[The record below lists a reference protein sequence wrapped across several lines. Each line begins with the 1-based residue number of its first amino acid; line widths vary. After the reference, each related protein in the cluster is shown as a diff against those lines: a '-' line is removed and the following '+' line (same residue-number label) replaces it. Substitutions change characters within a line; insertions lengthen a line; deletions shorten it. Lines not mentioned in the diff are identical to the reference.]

1 MSEKRVQFSNIVQN
15 QLPDYV
21 KDEYPLI
28 SEFLKQY
35 YIGQEYVSGPIDLIQ
50 NIDQYIKVDEF
61 TNLNETLE
69 LDSDI
74 TSYGDVITIKDPQD
88 NTTDGFPTSYGL
100 IKIGDEIITYTGTTP
115 SSFTGCIRGFS
126 GITSYK
132 SESDPESVVFESTN
146 AGTHSA
152 GDTITNLSC
161 LFLKEFLSKTKYQIL
176 PGLEERPISENV
188 NKNVF
193 IKQSKDFYLSKGTDR
208 SFEILFKALYEEN
221 VKIVRPG
228 EYLFTPSNANYKIG
242 NDLVVES
249 IEGDPEDL
257 TDATLYQDE
266 YGDISKGY
274 APITN
279 IEKVINNG
287 VGQTYYKLS
296 FDAGYNRDLT
306 VDGSLYGNFVVHAR
320 TKLIGEIGIGQ
331 STLDVDST
339 VGFGNSG
346 ELRVTYNDE
355 SVGIVSYTSK
365 SLTQFYGCT
374 NVNGI
379 ILDKSNIGINTFAW
393 GRSFK
398 DQTKNIKVRI
408 SSVLSGI
415 EYPDNTTYYGKND
428 TAEIKTLGIGLTSFK
443 GENWVYNIA
452 PSYII
457 DSFELIDS
465 SDYTYK
471 ITLNV
476 DHEFKNVDT
485 AQITGTD
492 NITKATSIIAIN
504 NKKSFNI
511 RGQGELTTDN
521 KYTIKRNI
529 IKGSSNSFPSISRYA
544 TDVQNVYKEKHSDN
558 LLVASSSIPSYN
570 SQPLNTSDRSITFS
584 GTYSGEEL
592 DIGNHSFYTGDAVYY
607 IPEKVEEEYYNAA
620 GVKSSRISVNSS
632 LFASDIIKLQEGQI
646 SPNEG
651 IYFIKRINA
660 TTIKLAK
667 SKSDIYNSKF
677 ISIVEN
683 TNVTDCIF
691 QTYSLRLNTLGSQK
705 LLREIAKPESDGTL
719 TETIPGFTGI
729 LVNGV
734 EILNYKSSE
743 VVHYGE
749 LNSIEISSPGS
760 DYDIINPQPLVIT
773 DIIGTDATGYIGV
786 SGTLKEVQ
794 IIDPGFDYQET
805 PTVRIT
811 GGNGSGA
818 LAEVRM
824 TLTTHNVPFNSQSS
838 GQEVGFGNTLSTIG
852 FSTYHKFK
860 NAEKVIYITDNQEG
874 IVGLVTNTNYFVSH
888 VDDTTVKLHD
898 TQEDAIIGINTVVLT
913 SGGVGRH
920 SLQSYDKKSIVEGIN
935 VSNPGS
941 GYENKKR
948 TVESVGIST
957 FLNEITIK
965 NHGYQ
970 SGEIVKYTKGTYAI
984 GGLSDGAEYY
994 LTKLTDDK
1002 FKLSSSESLYSTKQY
1017 ISFTSAS
1024 SNIGKQSFNYPP
1036 ISISLIGKVG
1046 ISSIGSETF
1055 EAQVQPIVRG
1065 EITSIHLS
1073 NTGVGYGSS
1082 EIIGYKREPAVLLTS
1097 GTNAQVEVIVTDG
1110 AITELLI
1117 LNGGNNYTS
1126 IPNLVLDG
1134 DGVGAVLTPI
1144 IENGSL
1150 SSIKIISGGSGY
1162 TSAATSITVIPAG
1175 SGAKFNT
1182 IIQTWRVNL
1191 FEKYFNTFTND
1202 DGFIVEE
1209 TDNKEG
1215 LQYSHLYSPRK
1226 LRENVYA
1233 VNQSGDVLYGSPDL
1247 KKVAGIEVESEDHS
1261 PIIGWAY
1268 DGNPI
1273 YGPYGY
1279 STNNGGVVTQMKSGY
1294 KEESSS
1300 KENRPSLLQF
1310 PKGFFIEDFTYYEV
1324 SDQSVLDENNG
1335 RFGITPEFPNGTYA
1349 YFTTINNSSAE
1360 ITGPFMDYKSPVFP
1374 YFIGNNFYSVLNNF
1388 NYLLSSNQDHTDLQ
1402 NSNWVRNTKPYNLIE
1417 DTITYDYV
1425 NIPNSLNQTMDV
1437 KGTSPGKVN
1446 SIGIETGGDFYRIE
1460 DNVVFDSE
1468 DTGGYGVSARVSRIL
1483 GKPITNISV
1492 ASSTIGG
1499 VEIFPGLTNGEYF
1512 VYADNPHNLQNLDK
1526 VTITGLSTTS
1536 SEISGSYSIGVSSNK
1551 LSLVGIGTTSV
1562 GIASAGQTGIVTY
1575 MNVAGKLGYPDLRE
1589 NDILGI
1595 GTEKVKVLNI
1605 SPSLSRIKVLRE
1617 YDGTVG
1623 QGHSAGTP
1631 IYEDTR
1637 KFTINAGF
1645 NTTSNFNLNK
1655 QLYFNPS
1662 ESVGLGTSS
1671 GVGAGTTLIFTTN
1684 PVPGLS
1690 TASYAWYIPPHPRGG
1705 SGGVLFE
1712 SNNKPI
1718 WIYRNGH
1725 YIVSGVERHRAWIES
1740 KRLYIPNHGLDTG
1753 DKLTYS
1759 SNGGDPIVSWIDPSS
1774 GHVPLTDGQTLYAA
1788 AISGDLVGLAT
1799 VRVGMGTEGTFVGIA
1814 STNRDS
1820 STLFFSGFGTGT
1832 YHSFQTNYDAIT
1844 GEANRQL
1851 VTVETSQTHGL
1862 KNNDTVFIDVN
1873 PSIATT
1879 YTVQYNDT
1887 NRRVL
1892 VGIKTFTS
1900 VGVNTSSNT
1909 ITITDHGFT
1918 TGEKI
1923 VHTATTSIQ
1932 GLSDDGIYYIV
1943 KIDNNNFKLSD
1954 TYYNSKQ
1961 RKPYIVSLGSTANG
1975 SIGPVN
1981 PPLKAYKD
1989 STFKFDLSDS
1999 SLAWT
2004 WQGVDYSAFE
2014 FNFYEDSDYTKIWDK
2029 NINVKE
2035 FNVKKTGR
2043 VGIDADANITLT
2055 INKNTPE
2062 ILYYKLSPVYEG
2074 GDNLPL
2080 EKKQISIDSEV
2091 ISNNEIQLM
2100 NSAYNGKQTITIA
2113 STTSFTYTLPSS
2125 PERVSYASTNSEI
2138 LSYETDSSNTSG
2150 PITKFQIMDGGSNYY
2165 ELPGITTITSTLGK
2179 GADIKAFSNS
2189 IGGIKKI
2196 VVNDIGFDF
2205 PSDKTLNPSIA
2216 LSQTQEIIPLMSLGS
2231 IGITSVGRG
2240 YTSAPELIVLDG
2252 KTGELVPDID
2262 LDYDIEES
2270 QVNIL
2275 KNAYGIYNVTPTIL
2289 PIHNTNGVGIS
2300 TIGFNTVT
2308 KSVTVTMAS
2317 GFSTANSFPF
2327 AVNDRVMIEGISVGV
2342 GSTGKGY
2349 DSANY
2354 NYKLFTLTSVDENL
2368 GGIGTVA
2375 YSLANDLDDLLP
2387 GDYDDINSSGRII
2400 PEKYFPVFNIDLKS
2414 NDYII
2419 GETVTSDVSTGV
2431 VDNWNNKIGQLKTK
2445 SSTGFKVGD
2454 LVVGSTSKTQ
2464 GIASSIRTYEAYGKT
2479 NAFSKVENG
2488 WNTNSG
2494 ILNDNTQRLQ
2504 DSDYY
2509 QNFSYALNSR
2519 VTYDTWKDVVSS
2531 LNHTLG
2537 FKKFSDLQIESS
2549 TQGSMRVGLST
2560 YLTPVSVVNNLDGF
2574 ANLNCVSG
2582 FDLVKENG
2590 MNLNGNTVSTEIIF
2604 SNRVLQDYMESR
2616 GNRVLSID
2624 DISPQFNSH
2633 ARPTPFSIVDTFVLS
2648 EMRCRKLI
2656 TYVRDKRYYGE
2667 RQLMLVDLVHDGTE
2681 AYMNQY
2687 ARVESVYD
2695 QGSFDF
2701 RTSGDNGEIL
2711 FYPTRYTVNDF
2722 WITSL
2727 SYNLGDNILGVG
2739 STSVGSSCAESLI
2752 ITDSTSV
2759 STGTTTTVVSIANT
2773 YSSAKILVEV
2783 TPDISMNDNEF
2794 EFIELNVVHN
2804 GTDVEMIEYGQ
2815 LTTNTGV
2822 SPTSGYGTYYPYLD
2836 GSSLKVDFI
2845 PNAGIGTTAAVNTI
2859 TVGLSSAFSGTSGV
2873 GTVFLHHSK
2882 LETTATSIAAS
2893 GSPTENVIADYVDTY
2908 DGAYCIIQVRDLTNN
2923 EYQLSEFAIVD
2934 DYDSSDGSGETYD
2947 VEWADIGTG
2956 SAGLGT
2962 IGSRITAGV
2971 VELVF
2976 TPNASIDTEVL
2987 VFMNAMKYDDD
2998 DTYPTTIDFTNAFI
3012 KSGFGDYSG
3021 TESDIMRAFN
3031 LTHDNEPIFERSFI
3045 GNDSSIVNISA
3056 NTINIPNHFY
3066 VVGEKIKYYHVGSAT
3081 SAIGITST
3089 NFPGI
3094 GSTEYLPEDL
3104 FAVPIN
3110 DDQVQIATTAEDT
3123 LKPTPIVVNFSNVG
3137 IGTSHRF
3144 VATNQNARILNAID
3158 NLIQSPIVS
3167 TAVTTTLSTEIFT
3180 TTNLIECVGI
3190 TSFYGGDLIKIG
3202 NEIMKIEGV
3211 GIGSTNIIRVRR
3223 PWLGTSL
3230 AGYGTGEVV
3239 TKVIGNYNIVDNTI
3253 NFTEAPHGKR
3263 PLGSATNSPDD
3274 RDWTGITTSSIF
3286 QGRTFMK
3293 GGVVGSS
3300 TDTYSNNYIF
3310 DDISHGFNGVSKEFT
3325 LKSNGSDIAGISSD
3339 AIVLINDIWQGR
3351 GNSSNYTIEDSGTG
3365 ISTITFVGQDIPL
3378 TGDVN
3383 VSDYP
3388 VGGVI
3393 VSVGSIEGLGY
3404 QPLVAAGGS
3413 VVVSTAGTIT
3423 SISIGYSG
3431 SGYRSG
3437 IGQTV
3442 NVSIQQESLDGTDIV
3457 AIGTAIIGTT
3467 GSLTGVAVTNS
3478 QVFYAPK
3485 TITNV
3490 GYNSITGMSTV
3501 TTSTAH
3507 GLSVGNEV
3515 LLSGI
3520 AFTCTYSG
3528 SKSIAGFAYSAA
3540 SGIATVTTSGAHGYS
3555 VNQDVIFTGIG
3566 MTCAI
3571 DPSTTHTY
3579 PRTTDPY
3586 YTGSRITSIIDATNF
3601 VTNVG
3606 VSTVPTFYTSG
3617 GTVQGAIIAPRVSD
3631 PAAGQA
3637 TVDVVIDDN
3646 NFLVNTGI
3654 STRHHLYARGGKIN
3668 KPLTVLF
3675 DDPLSYSNIP
3685 LIYSSSSSVGSGT
3698 SAVIDIQVGQGSSVI
3713 DFELRNTGYG
3723 YGAGEILTVPI
3734 GGTTGIPTTS
3744 TFEEFNLTIDN
3755 VFADEFTGWSV
3766 GLLQTLDNI
3775 ERYIDGSRVTFPLSV
3790 AGDLVSILSR
3800 KGSKVDIE
3808 YVLVVF
3814 VNDILQ
3820 KPGEGYEFPGGS
3832 NIVFTE
3838 PLKEGDTVKISF
3850 YKGGDSDVVVRE
3862 ILETVKVGDN
3872 LKIGYDPNM
3881 GQKPYQQENA
3891 RTVTKVPSV
3900 DYVNTM
3906 PYYGPGNTLDS
3917 QLVRPVDWCRQTEDI
3932 ILNEQIIGKDRELY
3946 EPNINPF
3953 AYIIK
3958 SVGIASTSIYVDNVR
3973 PFFDSQN
3980 ENDTD
3985 LSFQNKVVFVEQEN
3999 KSGAAATAVVSG
4011 LGTISSIIISDGG
4024 VGYTT
4029 ATVSIASTIGIN
4041 TTTQALGSVNISSGI
4056 VTGVTITNPGVGYTN
4071 TNIPTVLITPPST
4084 STETNTVSSYQG
4096 DSGVIVGV
4104 GTTTD
4109 GAQSQLIFDM
4119 FIPLDSDLRNST
4131 LTGTAVTLSSL
4142 NVDDYFM
4149 VFESSTGSPV
4159 TSLDSAGSTNVGIGA
4174 SFIDNVYSVQSV
4186 ESVEKNVSGITTY
4199 VRRVFVNTQT
4209 LMPYGTGIT
4218 TSDYLGEFSW
4228 GKIILPYRS
4237 AENSYTAYTMG
4248 GIGTITSGIST
4259 SMMVQRFDPLK
4270 SKNYSV

>member
-1 MSEKRVQFSNIVQN
+1 
-15 QLPDYV
+15 
-21 KDEYPLI
+21 
-28 SEFLKQY
+28 
-35 YIGQEYVSGPIDLIQ
+35 
-50 NIDQYIKVDEF
+50 
-61 TNLNETLE
+61 
-69 LDSDI
+69 
-74 TSYGDVITIKDPQD
+74 
-88 NTTDGFPTSYGL
+88 
-100 IKIGDEIITYTGTTP
+100 
-115 SSFTGCIRGFS
+115 
-126 GITSYK
+126 
-132 SESDPESVVFESTN
+132 
-146 AGTHSA
+146 
-152 GDTITNLSC
+152 
-161 LFLKEFLSKTKYQIL
+161 
-176 PGLEERPISENV
+176 
-188 NKNVF
+188 
-193 IKQSKDFYLSKGTDR
+193 
-208 SFEILFKALYEEN
+208 
-221 VKIVRPG
+221 
-228 EYLFTPSNANYKIG
+228 
-242 NDLVVES
+242 
-249 IEGDPEDL
+249 
-257 TDATLYQDE
+257 
-266 YGDISKGY
+266 
-274 APITN
+274 
-279 IEKVINNG
+279 
-287 VGQTYYKLS
+287 
-296 FDAGYNRDLT
+296 
-306 VDGSLYGNFVVHAR
+306 
-320 TKLIGEIGIGQ
+320 
-331 STLDVDST
+331 
-339 VGFGNSG
+339 
-346 ELRVTYNDE
+346 
-355 SVGIVSYTSK
+355 
-365 SLTQFYGCT
+365 
-374 NVNGI
+374 
-379 ILDKSNIGINTFAW
+379 
-393 GRSFK
+393 
-398 DQTKNIKVRI
+398 
-408 SSVLSGI
+408 
-415 EYPDNTTYYGKND
+415 
-428 TAEIKTLGIGLTSFK
+428 
-443 GENWVYNIA
+443 
-452 PSYII
+452 
-457 DSFELIDS
+457 
-465 SDYTYK
+465 
-471 ITLNV
+471 
-476 DHEFKNVDT
+476 
-485 AQITGTD
+485 
-492 NITKATSIIAIN
+492 
-504 NKKSFNI
+504 
-511 RGQGELTTDN
+511 
-521 KYTIKRNI
+521 
-529 IKGSSNSFPSISRYA
+529 
-544 TDVQNVYKEKHSDN
+544 
-558 LLVASSSIPSYN
+558 
-570 SQPLNTSDRSITFS
+570 
-584 GTYSGEEL
+584 
-592 DIGNHSFYTGDAVYY
+592 
-607 IPEKVEEEYYNAA
+607 
-620 GVKSSRISVNSS
+620 
-632 LFASDIIKLQEGQI
+632 
-646 SPNEG
+646 
-651 IYFIKRINA
+651 
-660 TTIKLAK
+660 
-667 SKSDIYNSKF
+667 
-677 ISIVEN
+677 
-683 TNVTDCIF
+683 
-691 QTYSLRLNTLGSQK
+691 
-705 LLREIAKPESDGTL
+705 
-719 TETIPGFTGI
+719 
-729 LVNGV
+729 
-734 EILNYKSSE
+734 
-743 VVHYGE
+743 
-749 LNSIEISSPGS
+749 
-760 DYDIINPQPLVIT
+760 
-773 DIIGTDATGYIGV
+773 
-786 SGTLKEVQ
+786 
-794 IIDPGFDYQET
+794 
-805 PTVRIT
+805 
-811 GGNGSGA
+811 
-818 LAEVRM
+818 
-824 TLTTHNVPFNSQSS
+824 
-838 GQEVGFGNTLSTIG
+838 
-852 FSTYHKFK
+852 
-860 NAEKVIYITDNQEG
+860 
-874 IVGLVTNTNYFVSH
+874 
-888 VDDTTVKLHD
+888 
-898 TQEDAIIGINTVVLT
+898 
-913 SGGVGRH
+913 
-920 SLQSYDKKSIVEGIN
+920 
-935 VSNPGS
+935 
-941 GYENKKR
+941 
-948 TVESVGIST
+948 
-957 FLNEITIK
+957 
-965 NHGYQ
+965 
-970 SGEIVKYTKGTYAI
+970 
-984 GGLSDGAEYY
+984 
-994 LTKLTDDK
+994 
-1002 FKLSSSESLYSTKQY
+1002 
-1017 ISFTSAS
+1017 
-1024 SNIGKQSFNYPP
+1024 
-1036 ISISLIGKVG
+1036 
-1046 ISSIGSETF
+1046 
-1055 EAQVQPIVRG
+1055 
-1065 EITSIHLS
+1065 
-1073 NTGVGYGSS
+1073 
-1082 EIIGYKREPAVLLTS
+1082 
-1097 GTNAQVEVIVTDG
+1097 
-1110 AITELLI
+1110 
-1117 LNGGNNYTS
+1117 
-1126 IPNLVLDG
+1126 
-1134 DGVGAVLTPI
+1134 
-1144 IENGSL
+1144 
-1150 SSIKIISGGSGY
+1150 
-1162 TSAATSITVIPAG
+1162 
-1175 SGAKFNT
+1175 
-1182 IIQTWRVNL
+1182 
-1191 FEKYFNTFTND
+1191 
-1202 DGFIVEE
+1202 
-1209 TDNKEG
+1209 
-1215 LQYSHLYSPRK
+1215 
-1226 LRENVYA
+1226 
-1233 VNQSGDVLYGSPDL
+1233 
-1247 KKVAGIEVESEDHS
+1247 
-1261 PIIGWAY
+1261 
-1268 DGNPI
+1268 
-1273 YGPYGY
+1273 
-1279 STNNGGVVTQMKSGY
+1279 
-1294 KEESSS
+1294 
-1300 KENRPSLLQF
+1300 
-1310 PKGFFIEDFTYYEV
+1310 
-1324 SDQSVLDENNG
+1324 
-1335 RFGITPEFPNGTYA
+1335 
-1349 YFTTINNSSAE
+1349 
-1360 ITGPFMDYKSPVFP
+1360 
-1374 YFIGNNFYSVLNNF
+1374 
-1388 NYLLSSNQDHTDLQ
+1388 
-1402 NSNWVRNTKPYNLIE
+1402 
-1417 DTITYDYV
+1417 
-1425 NIPNSLNQTMDV
+1425 
-1437 KGTSPGKVN
+1437 
-1446 SIGIETGGDFYRIE
+1446 
-1460 DNVVFDSE
+1460 
-1468 DTGGYGVSARVSRIL
+1468 
-1483 GKPITNISV
+1483 
-1492 ASSTIGG
+1492 
-1499 VEIFPGLTNGEYF
+1499 
-1512 VYADNPHNLQNLDK
+1512 
-1526 VTITGLSTTS
+1526 
-1536 SEISGSYSIGVSSNK
+1536 
-1551 LSLVGIGTTSV
+1551 
-1562 GIASAGQTGIVTY
+1562 
-1575 MNVAGKLGYPDLRE
+1575 
-1589 NDILGI
+1589 
-1595 GTEKVKVLNI
+1595 
-1605 SPSLSRIKVLRE
+1605 
-1617 YDGTVG
+1617 
-1623 QGHSAGTP
+1623 
-1631 IYEDTR
+1631 
-1637 KFTINAGF
+1637 
-1645 NTTSNFNLNK
+1645 
-1655 QLYFNPS
+1655 
-1662 ESVGLGTSS
+1662 
-1671 GVGAGTTLIFTTN
+1671 
-1684 PVPGLS
+1684 
-1690 TASYAWYIPPHPRGG
+1690 
-1705 SGGVLFE
+1705 
-1712 SNNKPI
+1712 
-1718 WIYRNGH
+1718 
-1725 YIVSGVERHRAWIES
+1725 
-1740 KRLYIPNHGLDTG
+1740 
-1753 DKLTYS
+1753 
-1759 SNGGDPIVSWIDPSS
+1759 
-1774 GHVPLTDGQTLYAA
+1774 
-1788 AISGDLVGLAT
+1788 
-1799 VRVGMGTEGTFVGIA
+1799 
-1814 STNRDS
+1814 
-1820 STLFFSGFGTGT
+1820 
-1832 YHSFQTNYDAIT
+1832 
-1844 GEANRQL
+1844 
-1851 VTVETSQTHGL
+1851 
-1862 KNNDTVFIDVN
+1862 
-1873 PSIATT
+1873 
-1879 YTVQYNDT
+1879 
-1887 NRRVL
+1887 
-1892 VGIKTFTS
+1892 
-1900 VGVNTSSNT
+1900 
-1909 ITITDHGFT
+1909 
-1918 TGEKI
+1918 
-1923 VHTATTSIQ
+1923 
-1932 GLSDDGIYYIV
+1932 
-1943 KIDNNNFKLSD
+1943 
-1954 TYYNSKQ
+1954 
-1961 RKPYIVSLGSTANG
+1961 
-1975 SIGPVN
+1975 
-1981 PPLKAYKD
+1981 
-1989 STFKFDLSDS
+1989 
-1999 SLAWT
+1999 
-2004 WQGVDYSAFE
+2004 
-2014 FNFYEDSDYTKIWDK
+2014 
-2029 NINVKE
+2029 
-2035 FNVKKTGR
+2035 
-2043 VGIDADANITLT
+2043 
-2055 INKNTPE
+2055 
-2062 ILYYKLSPVYEG
+2062 
-2074 GDNLPL
+2074 
-2080 EKKQISIDSEV
+2080 
-2091 ISNNEIQLM
+2091 
-2100 NSAYNGKQTITIA
+2100 
-2113 STTSFTYTLPSS
+2113 
-2125 PERVSYASTNSEI
+2125 
-2138 LSYETDSSNTSG
+2138 
-2150 PITKFQIMDGGSNYY
+2150 
-2165 ELPGITTITSTLGK
+2165 
-2179 GADIKAFSNS
+2179 
-2189 IGGIKKI
+2189 
-2196 VVNDIGFDF
+2196 
-2205 PSDKTLNPSIA
+2205 
-2216 LSQTQEIIPLMSLGS
+2216 
-2231 IGITSVGRG
+2231 
-2240 YTSAPELIVLDG
+2240 
-2252 KTGELVPDID
+2252 
-2262 LDYDIEES
+2262 
-2270 QVNIL
+2270 
-2275 KNAYGIYNVTPTIL
+2275 
-2289 PIHNTNGVGIS
+2289 
-2300 TIGFNTVT
+2300 
-2308 KSVTVTMAS
+2308 
-2317 GFSTANSFPF
+2317 
-2327 AVNDRVMIEGISVGV
+2327 
-2342 GSTGKGY
+2342 
-2349 DSANY
+2349 
-2354 NYKLFTLTSVDENL
+2354 
-2368 GGIGTVA
+2368 
-2375 YSLANDLDDLLP
+2375 
-2387 GDYDDINSSGRII
+2387 
-2400 PEKYFPVFNIDLKS
+2400 
-2414 NDYII
+2414 
-2419 GETVTSDVSTGV
+2419 
-2431 VDNWNNKIGQLKTK
+2431 
-2445 SSTGFKVGD
+2445 
-2454 LVVGSTSKTQ
+2454 
-2464 GIASSIRTYEAYGKT
+2464 
-2479 NAFSKVENG
+2479 
-2488 WNTNSG
+2488 
-2494 ILNDNTQRLQ
+2494 LNDNAQRLQ

-2667 RQLMLVDLVHDGTE
+2667 RQLMLVDLVHDGAE

-2739 STSVGSSCAESLI
+2739 SISIGSGCAESLI
-2752 ITDSTSV
+2752 VSDSTSV

-2845 PNAGIGTTAAVNTI
+2845 PNAGIGTTAVVNTI

-2908 DGAYCIIQVRDLTNN
+2908 DGSYCIIQVRDLTNN

-2998 DTYPTTIDFTNAFI
+2998 DAYPTTIDFTNASI

-3031 LTHDNEPIFERSFI
+3031 LTHDNEPIFERFFA
-3045 GNDSSIVNISA
+3045 GNDNSIVNIST
-3056 NTINIPNHFY
+3056 NTITIPNHFY
-3066 VVGEKIKYYHVGSAT
+3066 VAGEKIKYIHGEETDPLTIIDGSLAASYSTFDGTYIVASGTGTGSDGGFDLGQEYLQFDGNGSGGSVSTNPRYAKLKEIDSRGFDTITITAIRGNDANGGEDPDAADEDLKVWYQIGSAAPVEIGIIVPVGSSSGELTNWSLAIPAAAQNAAT
-3081 SAIGITST
+3081 TFILRQETHHGTGYDNYGVTKIKFTGPTGTSVDIVGITPT
-3089 NFPGI
+3089 TFPGV
-3094 GSTEYLPEDL
+3094 GSTTLLPEDL
-3104 FAVPIN
+3104 FVVPIN
-3110 DDQVQIATTAEDT
+3110 DDQVQIAATAEDA
-3123 LKPTPIVVNFSNVG
+3123 LKPTPIVVDFANVG
-3137 IGTSHRF
+3137 IGTLHKF

-3239 TKVIGNYNIVDNTI
+3239 TKVIGNYNIVDNVL
-3253 NFTEAPHGKR
+3253 NFTEAPHGKK
-3263 PLGSATNSPDD
+3263 PLGTATNSPDD
-3274 RDWTGITTSSIF
+3274 RDWTGITTSSTF

-3413 VVVSTAGTIT
+3413 AAVSTAGTIT

-3457 AIGTAIIGTT
+3457 AIGTATIGAT

-3566 MTCAI
+3566 MTCAL

-3800 KGSKVDIE
+3800 KGSKVEIE
-3808 YVLVVF
+3808 YTLVVF

-4029 ATVSIASTIGIN
+4029 ATVSIASTIGV
-4041 TTTQALGSVNISSGI
+4041 TTPTPEQALGSVNISSGI

-4149 VFESSTGSPV
+4149 VFESNTGSPV
-4159 TSLDSAGSTNVGIGA
+4159 TSLDSAGSTNVGIGS

-4218 TSDYLGEFSW
+4218 TSDYLGKFSW